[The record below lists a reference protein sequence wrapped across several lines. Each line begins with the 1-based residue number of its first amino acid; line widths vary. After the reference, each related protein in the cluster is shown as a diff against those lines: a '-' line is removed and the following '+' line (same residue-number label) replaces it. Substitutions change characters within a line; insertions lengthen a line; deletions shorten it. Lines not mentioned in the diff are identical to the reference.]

1 MHSILHSQWL
11 RHIRFLFLSA
21 AILLFMALYNGYPIV
36 TSDTGTYIES
46 GFTMQAPMDRPVYY
60 GILLKLTS
68 LGASLWLAVIFQAIV
83 LVWVLRH
90 FIQSF
95 LPAARE
101 AHLLGIFVFLSLFT
115 TCGWY
120 VSQLMP
126 DIYTAVLVCAATLY
140 MKQHLAGW
148 RKAILLFLMLLSCLV
163 HNSNML
169 LLVLFSIVV
178 LLAGFGKAPW
188 KIYRPFAV
196 RMLVI
201 SLLGWLGLALA
212 NFAGGKGFVTS
223 QSTHVFLMGKLAEN
237 GVLKRYLDQR
247 CPTKNWSICASKDNL
262 PPYAWE
268 FHWDAGSPLQKAGGW
283 EATRPEYNAI
293 LREIYT
299 SPELYPMLGFK
310 AVEGTFRQLTG
321 YEVDT
326 WYALP
331 WNVIDNESPVWQAV
345 NRHYTSELNELA
357 GARTNGKTLD
367 VLFFN
372 KIFLLLAA
380 CSFMAILF
388 FLKPEYKAAYV
399 YTLWL
404 TGLFLVLNAGITANL
419 SAVHSRFNSRVAWVV
434 VLVNVIFLL
443 KSQFWRRA
451 TLGNKD

>member
-11 RHIRFLFLSA
+11 RHIGFLFLSA

-46 GFTMQAPMDRPVYY
+46 GFTLKPPLDRPIYY
-60 GILLKLTS
+60 GLLLKVTS
-68 LGASLWLAVIFQAIV
+68 LGASLWLAIAFQSIV
-83 LVWVLRH
+83 LAWVVRH
-90 FIQSF
+90 FIRSF
-95 LPAARE
+95 IPAVSE
-101 AHLLGIFVFLSLFT
+101 AHLLAFMVLLSLFT

-126 DIYTAVLVCAATLY
+126 DIYTAVLVGASILFLRKSVT
-140 MKQHLAGW
+140 GW
-148 RKAILLFLMLLSCLV
+148 RQALLLLLMLLSCLV

-169 LLVLFSIVV
+169 LLFSYSILT
-178 LLAGFGKAPW
+178 LLAGFVVASW
-188 KIYRPFAV
+188 KVYRSAAIWLLAV
-196 RMLVI
+196 SLV
-201 SLLGWLGLALA
+201 GWLGLALA

-268 FHWDAGSPLQKAGGW
+268 FHWDAESPLQKSGGW

-293 LREIYT
+293 LKDVYT
-299 SPELYPMLGFK
+299 TPGLYPMLAFK

-321 YEVDT
+321 YEIDT

-331 WNVIDNESPVWQAV
+331 WNVIDEESPVWQAV

-372 KIFLLLAA
+372 KIFLLVAA
-380 CSFMAILF
+380 LSFMATLL
-388 FLKPEYKAAYV
+388 FLKPEYKARYV
-399 YTLWL
+399 HTLWL

-443 KSQFWRRA
+443 KSQFGRRA

>member
-1 MHSILHSQWL
+1 MYYLLRSQRL
-11 RHIRFLFLSA
+11 RSFGFLFLSA

-46 GFTMQAPMDRPVYY
+46 GFSMTPPMDRPVYY

-68 LGASLWLAVIFQAIV
+68 LGASLWLAIAFQATV
-83 LVWVLRH
+83 LAWVLRH

-95 LPAARE
+95 IPAARE
-101 AHLLGIFVFLSLFT
+101 AHLLGIFIFLSFFT

-126 DIYTAVLVCAATLY
+126 DIYTAVLACSAILY
-140 MKQHLAGW
+140 MKQHLTGW
-148 RKAILLFLMLLSCLV
+148 RKAMLFFLLLLSCLV

-169 LLVLFSIVV
+169 LLFLFSIIL
-178 LLAGFGKAPW
+178 LLAGFARSSW
-188 KIYRPFAV
+188 NAYRPVAV
-196 RMLVI
+196 RMLAV
-201 SLLGWLGLALA
+201 SLAAWLGLALA

-223 QSTHVFLMGKLAEN
+223 QSTHVFLMGKLVEN

-247 CPTKNWSICASKDNL
+247 CPTKEWSLCASKDKL
-262 PPYAWE
+262 PPYAWS
-268 FHWDAGSPLQKAGGW
+268 FHWDAESPLQKAGGW

-293 LREIYT
+293 LREVYT
-299 SPELYPMLGFK
+299 SPRLYPMLAFK

-321 YEVDT
+321 YEIDT

-345 NRHYTSELNELA
+345 NQHYTSELNELA
-357 GARTNGKTLD
+357 GTRTNGKTLD

-399 YTLWL
+399 RTLWL